1 MWNINESEK
10 FIKDSGKRGLSA
22 FITAIISLAIFPIAA
37 IGYVMLLLGKL
48 FVLPYEWLVDYYWYV
63 GERISE
69 ETEED
74 D

>member
-22 FITAIISLAIFPIAA
+22 VITTIVCLAIFPIAA

-63 GERISE
+63 GDRISE

>member
-22 FITAIISLAIFPIAA
+22 VITTIVSLAIFPIAA

-63 GERISE
+63 GDRISE